1 MATTVSKISNSNNI
15 LSGSSS
21 QLVTT
26 KNMVRNFGSPEDYVE
41 LHIADPAGKILYSI
55 SPFTNYQIPGN
66 FQTTTTIQDL
76 VFDPATDLKNIG
88 IQYGDYNLT
97 YNVLRPKIVKSNIKV
112 FFIKEISGDR
122 TELRLITNNVSNIDV
137 ENGTNDFINEIQSL
151 SYFKEFYL
159 NFGNNKLVPAVNIAL
174 DKSTNPYSVLV
185 KLLNPLSI
193 NYNVNDTLLIVDEIS
208 NPQVFDV
215 NVVQDPVPVVYPTLR
230 GPNFDLDLDNL
241 RVGPTPYYNFNQITT
256 FSGSFNPQLQQLLGQ
271 LSASN
276 FAINVDYT
284 DYENFVH
291 FSSAARRLE
300 GFKYKLTNIESYT
313 KAKTSASLSTSPTA
327 QIDVQK
333 YQNQINSTIQSFD
346 GWEQYLYYET
356 GSYSW
361 PKQNS
366 TKPYIVQSVTSSAS
380 QIWYSGNYDSA
391 SLYDD
396 NNQNYMLYTLPG
408 YIAENDDNELA
419 FKFVA
424 SIGQM
429 FDDIW
434 IHIKAITDL
443 YQAKNSL
450 TEGISKDLVYFALQ
464 SMGFNAYTDQDGD
477 NQFQYLYGVSENGS
491 YKPITGSYETLVSA
505 SNYQLSGQDQQK
517 GIYKRLYSNLP
528 LLLKSKGTTR
538 FIQYLNTIFGI
549 PDTVMSYTEYGGVDK
564 LTSSFEYSYDR
575 FTYALQSSGSNRI
588 TIPWNY
594 TSQSKARTGYNDI
607 APDGIEFRFKTY
619 PTASNI
625 LATTFA
631 TQSLFYSGS
640 NFQLQLIYT
649 STGSSD
655 SIYSGSTG
663 DFGYFKFFLNNP
675 ILPTINYV
683 TSSTIPVFTTG
694 SDGDTSWYSVLVQR
708 RYPNKRIGDIADPQY
723 YDFYV
728 KNNVW
733 GKVGHVTSA
742 SLYITNPLIN
752 INWSR
757 QGAMTFL
764 SGSNPFSG
772 SIQEIRLWSN
782 YVSES
787 TFDSHVLN
795 PESIEGNYTSS
806 AYEDLAARW
815 TLGNNLYTSNHSIVT
830 TTASTAPDQTIQGWT
845 ASFANFPNRNN
856 YLSFTEIYYADVA
869 NSGFANPVTDKI
881 RIISGSTYG
890 TQLLPNKSIEITP
903 TIPLTKDI
911 HFLDASLS
919 PQDEIDRDII
929 AQLGSTYDIDQI
941 IGDPTGNG
949 YLELEKLRESY
960 FKKYTK
966 RNNYKDYIRLID
978 FFHNS
983 LFRTLGDFTPARTD
997 LATGII
1003 IRPNLLERSKYEI
1016 EDPEVDSN
1024 NNLTGSIDLL
1034 SITGSNSGDYTQPT
1048 YSYDVNTNVGRIS
1061 LTSDGRDFFYGEL
1074 PSSSIFIHDDF
1085 DIANFNPYA
1094 IGYNPDETSYYSSSL
1109 WNVEFNPLLNNAEL
1123 NQTSSIRKKLTLIG
1137 GNAGFVSGSQYVT
1150 ESIQLQ
1156 DFTYKYTRH
1165 INGRYAGSRT
1175 TSQTYNAYSSGDLT
1189 FGKSAAI
1196 DTNTT
1201 RFAFFSEAYATGS
1214 DLIAMPERTN
1224 LYIRYLIDVSGSL
1237 TELTKRNYDT
1247 LKENQKTNLYEVQR
1261 IFKSGETVNIG
1272 LFDNQN
1278 PTKQVNLDGNKII
1291 YQGGF
1296 KYEPVLWKQY
1306 DGVLTYTVSPSII
1319 TVTSNGY
1326 NIQVTNVNYQNYS
1339 NPNNY
1344 GGGGPYGVI
1353 TFDVSNAASLTL
1365 NGNAIITIQ
1374 FIVDVYGYGPLT
1386 YNVNITIPQG
1396 QTFTNGSTTTSEIVA
1411 INSVGVTNVIPP
1423 QGVNPTQ
1430 FIFNALNKEDD
1441 APNLKQHSP
1450 TVISCSY
1457 SQSMFFGNFD
1467 YYSYGDAPNETFV
1480 TSSIDYG
1487 FDLNPGD
1494 VVRFASPGSAPEVF
1508 LYPQYEYTI
1517 MSVDKPTSFP
1527 NTGANFKH
1535 VTFTIDRPLDSQN
1548 LALQNGEIPCYI
1560 FSRKI
1565 ANETNL
1571 VIQHT
1576 KLPGDTSGGIAKNT
1590 NLAVDIDN
1598 QVANITSEL
1607 KSKIFSTVLI
1617 P

>member
-1 MATTVSKISNSNNI
+1 
-15 LSGSSS
+15 
-21 QLVTT
+21 
-26 KNMVRNFGSPEDYVE
+26 
-41 LHIADPAGKILYSI
+41 
-55 SPFTNYQIPGN
+55 
-66 FQTTTTIQDL
+66 
-76 VFDPATDLKNIG
+76 
-88 IQYGDYNLT
+88 
-97 YNVLRPKIVKSNIKV
+97 
-112 FFIKEISGDR
+112 
-122 TELRLITNNVSNIDV
+122 
-137 ENGTNDFINEIQSL
+137 
-151 SYFKEFYL
+151 
-159 NFGNNKLVPAVNIAL
+159 
-174 DKSTNPYSVLV
+174 
-185 KLLNPLSI
+185 
-193 NYNVNDTLLIVDEIS
+193 
-208 NPQVFDV
+208 
-215 NVVQDPVPVVYPTLR
+215 
-230 GPNFDLDLDNL
+230 
-241 RVGPTPYYNFNQITT
+241 
-256 FSGSFNPQLQQLLGQ
+256 
-271 LSASN
+271 
-276 FAINVDYT
+276 
-284 DYENFVH
+284 
-291 FSSAARRLE
+291 
-300 GFKYKLTNIESYT
+300 
-313 KAKTSASLSTSPTA
+313 
-327 QIDVQK
+327 
-333 YQNQINSTIQSFD
+333 
-346 GWEQYLYYET
+346 
-356 GSYSW
+356 
-361 PKQNS
+361 
-366 TKPYIVQSVTSSAS
+366 
-380 QIWYSGNYDSA
+380 
-391 SLYDD
+391 
-396 NNQNYMLYTLPG
+396 
-408 YIAENDDNELA
+408 
-419 FKFVA
+419 
-424 SIGQM
+424 
-429 FDDIW
+429 
-434 IHIKAITDL
+434 
-443 YQAKNSL
+443 
-450 TEGISKDLVYFALQ
+450 
-464 SMGFNAYTDQDGD
+464 
-477 NQFQYLYGVSENGS
+477 
-491 YKPITGSYETLVSA
+491 
-505 SNYQLSGQDQQK
+505 
-517 GIYKRLYSNLP
+517 
-528 LLLKSKGTTR
+528 
-538 FIQYLNTIFGI
+538 
-549 PDTVMSYTEYGGVDK
+549 
-564 LTSSFEYSYDR
+564 
-575 FTYALQSSGSNRI
+575 
-588 TIPWNY
+588 
-594 TSQSKARTGYNDI
+594 
-607 APDGIEFRFKTY
+607 
-619 PTASNI
+619 
-625 LATTFA
+625 
-631 TQSLFYSGS
+631 
-640 NFQLQLIYT
+640 
-649 STGSSD
+649 
-655 SIYSGSTG
+655 
-663 DFGYFKFFLNNP
+663 
-675 ILPTINYV
+675 
-683 TSSTIPVFTTG
+683 
-694 SDGDTSWYSVLVQR
+694 
-708 RYPNKRIGDIADPQY
+708 
-723 YDFYV
+723 
-728 KNNVW
+728 
-733 GKVGHVTSA
+733 
-742 SLYITNPLIN
+742 
-752 INWSR
+752 
-757 QGAMTFL
+757 MTFL

-856 YLSFTEIYYADVA
+856 YSSFTEIYYADVA

-919 PQDEIDRDII
+919 PQDEIDKDII

-1094 IGYNPDETSYYSSSL
+1094 IGYNPDETGYYSSSL

-1165 INGRYAGSRT
+1165 INGRYVGSIT

-1306 DGVLTYTVSPSII
+1306 DSVLTYTVSPSII
-1319 TVTSNGY
+1319 SVTSNNY
-1326 NIQVTNVNYQNYS
+1326 NIQITNVNYQNYN

-1353 TFDVSNAASLTL
+1353 TFDVSNAASLTQ
-1365 NGNAIITIQ
+1365 NGNAIISIK
-1374 FIVDVYGYGPLT
+1374 FIVDIYGYGPLT
-1386 YNVNITIPQG
+1386 YNVNVTIFQG

-1430 FIFNALNKEDD
+1430 FIFNALNREDD

-1457 SQSMFFGNFD
+1457 SQSMYFGNFD

-1527 NTGANFKH
+1527 NIGANFKH

-1548 LALQNGEIPCYI
+1548 LALQSGEIPCYI

-1598 QVANITSEL
+1598 QVANITGEL

>member
-21 QLVTT
+21 QLVVT

-300 GFKYKLTNIESYT
+300 GFKYKLSNIEQYT
-313 KAKTSASLSTSPTA
+313 AASASAAASTSPTA
-327 QIDVQK
+327 QLDAK
-333 YQNQINSTIQSFD
+333 SYQAKINTTIQSFD
-346 GWEQYLYYET
+346 GWEQYLYFESS
-356 GSYSW
+356 SYTW
-361 PKQNS
+361 PKTNS
-366 TKPYIVQSVTSSAS
+366 VKPYINASTSSVAGTN
-380 QIWYSGNYDSA
+380 WYNGNHDSA

-408 YIAENDDNELA
+408 YIAENNDNELA

-549 PDTVMSYTEYGGVDK
+549 PDTIMNYTEYGGVDK

-856 YLSFTEIYYADVA
+856 YSSFTEIYYADVA

-1034 SITGSNSGDYTQPT
+1034 SITGSNGGDYTQPT
-1048 YSYDVNTNVGRIS
+1048 YSYDINTNVGRVS

-1165 INGRYAGSRT
+1165 INGRYVGSRT

-1306 DGVLTYTVSPSII
+1306 DSVLTYTVSPSII
-1319 TVTSNGY
+1319 SVTSNNY
-1326 NIQVTNVNYQNYS
+1326 NIQITNVNYQNYS

-1353 TFDVSNAASLTL
+1353 TFDVSNAASLTQ
-1365 NGNAIITIQ
+1365 NGNAIISIK
-1374 FIVDVYGYGPLT
+1374 FIVDIYGYGPLT
-1386 YNVNITIPQG
+1386 YNVNVTIFQG

-1430 FIFNALNKEDD
+1430 FIFNALNREDD

-1527 NTGANFKH
+1527 NIGANFKH